1 MPEYDTP
8 APAGRRAPRPLWRAQ
23 AVTLVL
29 GLFVALPGAVALRQ
43 GGHHL
48 RLRPSPPDCGTVG
61 DCATVGGALCS
72 SGGGSARC
80 PSLAAYAPLRGG
92 MSLLRRPR
100 AAPVTTATAGSDE
113 APEAATVVALRALD
127 GLPPAAAI
135 WRTALPL
142 FAACLCEP
150 FLTLID
156 TACVGNM
163 GANTAAGLAALAVN
177 GAVFDVLANVLASL
191 CTATTNVVAR
201 ASARG
206 PAALRRAVRL
216 SLGIS
221 AAIGV
226 SCALVLLFASQ
237 PLAAS
242 VFSLQA
248 QPLVLERALGYM
260 RVRGAFLPVVCL
272 NYALYGVLLARADT
286 SIAVLAV
293 AVSAVVNLVLDAL
306 LVGALGLSTVGAAVA
321 TVAAQLSVCATL
333 LRYVERSLP
342 SPAEVPAG
350 GLVEGQVVVEGKMIA
365 KGSQSRTP
373 RWLPSTA
380 ELRPFGEVFGAVGL
394 GTAATALVHACAAR
408 VVASSGSVPAAA
420 AHQLGFQVVSL
431 FSCVAVPLNLGV
443 QSLLAAAR
451 AKGDDTRVR
460 SLVTAVIGQS
470 ALVGVGVGASS
481 GLLLKYG
488 ARLLTADPAVAVA
501 LRAVVPLCALTC
513 AAWTGTSAMYGIFVA
528 LGLLRAFIGVAALGA
543 VGGFGLLLGGGGFF
557 ADPLRHAWVGALTY
571 SAIRIGAYA
580 PLLISAM
587 RPGRGFDDMM
597 RAGRERARADQEGM
611 AGVSE

>member
-8 APAGRRAPRPLWRAQ
+8 ARAGRRAPRPLWRAQ

-342 SPAEVPAG
+342 SPAE
-350 GLVEGQVVVEGKMIA
+350 
-365 KGSQSRTP
+365 TP

-513 AAWTGTSAMYGIFVA
+513 AAWTGTSAMYEKMSF
-528 LGLLRAFIGVAALGA
+528 
-543 VGGFGLLLGGGGFF
+543 
-557 ADPLRHAWVGALTY
+557 GALTY